1 MSTTGNTPMNVIRT
15 PIDQIR
21 PYSNN
26 PRVIARAVDAVVES
40 IRRFGFLNPILVDEH
55 GVIIA
60 GHTRYRA
67 AQMLGMKQVPVLVVD
82 LPEDKARAYR
92 IIDNRTHELSEWDL
106 ELLRRE
112 VEDLGGAQ
120 LLEYLIPDEMIGR
133 LIPEWVKRDTAEAEK
148 VLIADRAV
156 AEALCPYC
164 GHVNRVEVQNAGPG
178 EKAGTRGRKSSG

>member
-1 MSTTGNTPMNVIRT
+1 MSLPNEVQWVGIELVK
-15 PIDQIR
+15 
-21 PYSNN
+21 PYWRN
-26 PRVIARAVDAVVES
+26 PRKNEHAAQYVAES
-40 IRRFGFLNPILVDEH
+40 IRRFGWTVPMLVDRDL
-55 GVIIA
+55 VIIA